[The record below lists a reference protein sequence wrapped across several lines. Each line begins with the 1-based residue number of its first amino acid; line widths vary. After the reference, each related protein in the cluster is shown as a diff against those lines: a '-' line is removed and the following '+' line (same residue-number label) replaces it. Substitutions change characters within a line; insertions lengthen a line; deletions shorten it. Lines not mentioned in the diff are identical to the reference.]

1 MNIPISNQPRVVI
14 IGGGFGGLNLAKSL
28 RNKPFQVVML
38 DKNNYHAFQPLLYQV
53 ATAGLEPDSIA
64 YPLRKIFKNF
74 KNLHFRM
81 AEVKSV
87 DTAANEVITDI
98 GTLTYDHL
106 VIATGSAT
114 NFFGNEQL
122 AKYAMPMKSVPEALN
137 IRSLIL
143 QNFEKALIT
152 DDIKERE
159 AFMNI
164 VIVGG
169 GPTGVELAG
178 ALSELRH
185 HVLPKDY
192 PDLDVR
198 RMSINLIEASPRLLS
213 SMDPRSSE
221 EALETLTERDVQV
234 WTDVRVMSYDGQ
246 TMKASNGMEIQTYNL
261 IWAAGVEGCV
271 PQGWSESQL
280 NRGKRLIVDLH
291 SRVNGLKNVYA
302 IGDVASMESV
312 DLPRGHPM
320 LAQVAIQ
327 QGKLLASNLLRLRS
341 GKDVKAFAYK
351 DLGSM
356 ATIGRN
362 KAVVDMP
369 AGHFKGFGAWVVWMI
384 VHVMQLIGFRN
395 KMLVILNWFYNYLIY
410 ARDIRLIIRK
420 YQRP

>member
-1 MNIPISNQPRVVI
+1 M
-14 IGGGFGGLNLAKSL
+14 NLAKSL
-28 RNKPFQVVML
+28 RNKPYQVVML

-74 KNLHFRM
+74 RNLHFRM
-81 AEVKSV
+81 AEVKSI
-87 DTAANEVITDI
+87 DTATNQVVTDI
-98 GTLTYDHL
+98 GNLSYDYL
-106 VIATGSAT
+106 VVATGSAT

-159 AFMNI
+159 AYMNI

-178 ALSELRH
+178 ALSELRR

-198 RMSINLIEASPRLLS
+198 RMSINIIEASPRLLS

-234 WTDVRVMSYDGQ
+234 WTGVRVMSYDGQ
-246 TMKASNGMEIQTYNL
+246 SMKASNGMEIQTYNL

-271 PQGWSESQL
+271 PEGWLEGQL
-280 NRGKRLIVDLH
+280 NRGKRLIVDEYN
-291 SRVNGLKNVYA
+291 RVNGLTNVFA
-302 IGDVASMESV
+302 IGDVASMESIE
-312 DLPRGHPM
+312 LPRGHPM

-327 QGKLLASNLLRLRS
+327 QGKLVATNLLRLRS
-341 GKDVKAFAYK
+341 GKDVKPFVYK

-369 AGHFKGFGAWVVWMI
+369 AGHFKGFGAWVVWMT

>member
-1 MNIPISNQPRVVI
+1 MNIPISNHPRVVI
-14 IGGGFGGLNLAKSL
+14 VGGGFGGLNLAKSL
-28 RNKPFQVVML
+28 RNKAYQVVML

-87 DTAANEVITDI
+87 DTVSKQVVTDI
-98 GTLTYDHL
+98 GNLSYDYL

-159 AFMNI
+159 AYMNI

-178 ALSELRH
+178 ALSELRR

-198 RMSINLIEASPRLLS
+198 RMSINIIEAAPRLLS
-213 SMDPRSSE
+213 SMDPRSSD
-221 EALETLTERDVQV
+221 EALETLSERDVQV
-234 WTDVRVMSYDGQ
+234 WTDTRVMTYDGT

-271 PQGWSESQL
+271 PTGWTEQQL
-280 NRGKRLIVDLH
+280 NKGKRLIVDAFN
-291 SRVNGLKNVYA
+291 RVIGLDNVFA

-327 QGKLLASNLLRLRS
+327 QGKLLAANLIRMRS
-341 GKDVKAFAYK
+341 GKEVKAFDYR

-369 AGHFKGFGAWVVWMI
+369 AGHFKGFGAWIVWMA
-384 VHVMQLIGFRN
+384 VHVIQLIGFRN
-395 KMLVILNWFYNYLIY
+395 KVLVVVNWFYNYLIY

>member
-74 KNLHFRM
+74 RNLHFRM

-87 DTAANEVITDI
+87 DTEANEVITDI
-98 GTLTYDHL
+98 GTLSYDYL

-178 ALSELRH
+178 ALSELRR

-198 RMSINLIEASPRLLS
+198 RMSINIIEASPRLLS

-221 EALETLTERDVQV
+221 EALETLTDRDVQV
-234 WTDVRVMSYDGQ
+234 WTDVRVLSYDGQ
-246 TMKASNGMEIQTYNL
+246 TMKASNGMEIQSYNL

-271 PQGWSESQL
+271 PTGWTEGQL
-280 NRGKRLIVDLH
+280 NR
-291 SRVNGLKNVYA
+291 
-302 IGDVASMESV
+302 
-312 DLPRGHPM
+312 
-320 LAQVAIQ
+320 
-327 QGKLLASNLLRLRS
+327 
-341 GKDVKAFAYK
+341 
-351 DLGSM
+351 
-356 ATIGRN
+356 
-362 KAVVDMP
+362 
-369 AGHFKGFGAWVVWMI
+369 
-384 VHVMQLIGFRN
+384 
-395 KMLVILNWFYNYLIY
+395 
-410 ARDIRLIIRK
+410 
-420 YQRP
+420 